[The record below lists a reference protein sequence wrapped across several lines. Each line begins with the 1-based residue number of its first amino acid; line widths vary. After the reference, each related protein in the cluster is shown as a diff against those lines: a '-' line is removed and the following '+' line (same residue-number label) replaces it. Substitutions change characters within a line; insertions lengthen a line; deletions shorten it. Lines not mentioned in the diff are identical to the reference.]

1 VRLAKID
8 RYLLVLAALFG
19 LAIVRGRSLPGEDV
33 LPDLFGAVV
42 QGPILAGAAAD
53 KDGKHKTNALQ
64 SEIAGL
70 KREVRELQSQVQSAR
85 NLRKYFD
92 EMKWPERPRAVHGW
106 VVGIEPDP
114 WQLSFRVRV
123 GGDAGVRLDSAQGPR
138 GLGPR
143 RLAVVNGRALLGV
156 VVAVDNRRLCTVRR
170 VDDGRFQIEVEVEVE
185 GRLVRGVVHGK
196 GDETL
201 ARRFTRRA
209 EDLEKGLEVFTSAYD
224 RDIPAGLLV
233 GRIEEVAD
241 AENDGVTEVTVV
253 PAASFVRLGQVDV
266 LLPPQGR

>member
-123 GGDAGVRLDSAQGPR
+123 GGDAGVRLDSAN
-138 GLGPR
+138 GPR

-185 GRLVRGVVHGK
+185 GRLVRGIAHGK

-201 ARRFTRRA
+201 TLRFTRVA
-209 EDLEKGLEVFTSAYD
+209 EDLERGLEVFTSAYD

-241 AENDGVTEVTVV
+241 AENAGVTEVTVV

>member
-1 VRLAKID
+1 MRLAKID

-53 KDGKHKTNALQ
+53 KEGKHKTNALQ

-85 NLRKYFD
+85 DLRKYFD
-92 EMKWPERPRAVHGW
+92 EMKWPERPRAVHAW

-123 GGDAGVRLDSAQGPR
+123 GGDAGVRLEP
-138 GLGPR
+138 LKGPR

-201 ARRFTRRA
+201 ALRFTRLA
-209 EDLEKGLEVFTSAYD
+209 EDLEKGMEVFTSAYD

>member
-53 KDGKHKTNALQ
+53 KEGKHKTNALQ

-70 KREVRELQSQVQSAR
+70 KRDVRELQSQVQSAR

-92 EMKWPERPRAVHGW
+92 EMRWQERPRAVHGW

-123 GGDAGVRLDSAQGPR
+123 GGDAGVRLDP
-138 GLGPR
+138 LKGPR

-185 GRLVRGVVHGK
+185 GRLVRGVAHGK

-201 ARRFTRRA
+201 ALRFTRVA
-209 EDLEKGLEVFTSAYD
+209 EDLGKGLEVFTSAYD

-233 GRIEEVAD
+233 GRIETVAD
-241 AENDGVTEVTVV
+241 EENDGVTEVTIM